1 MIAGRGHQNTQK
13 DAYPELNIIVYN
25 EELESELSL
34 AFITQ
39 ELVSQKALQVRG
51 EANVYIRL

>member
-39 ELVSQKALQVRG
+39 ELASIIK
-51 EANVYIRL
+51 